1 MPHTILRAG
10 ILFGT
15 DDHFTRPLAMIAA
28 SVPLVFLLPG
38 EGENLLHPL
47 WVEDLATVIG
57 WTLEDRPP
65 SNAPIEIGGPEFHT
79 LRQVMSLLLPAA
91 GLTRIVL
98 PTRQPYL
105 RAGAALMRR
114 ILPRPPISP
123 FFLDYLASNRMAGI
137 ELAAARV
144 RSSAGAARSAP
155 RPPARQELGM
165 GAAGAT
171 SGGAEGGVMGH
182 GKLDLRLLEDAEA
195 WRRAA
200 KLADQLLSSTGPEWP
215 ADEALGVGA
224 FEGDVLLGAAR
235 AVLSADDAA
244 PPRVPGERWNISHL
258 ALDPSASVPGLDE
271 HLMLV
276 QREQALSLGLKLMTW
291 VQDPLD
297 VRLARLAVRRLGG
310 VSRWLRPTAMA
321 PPACWRLN
329 GGSNRRA

>member
-1 MPHTILRAG
+1 
-10 ILFGT
+10 
-15 DDHFTRPLAMIAA
+15 
-28 SVPLVFLLPG
+28 
-38 EGENLLHPL
+38 
-47 WVEDLATVIG
+47 
-57 WTLEDRPP
+57 
-65 SNAPIEIGGPEFHT
+65 
-79 LRQVMSLLLPAA
+79 
-91 GLTRIVL
+91 
-98 PTRQPYL
+98 
-105 RAGAALMRR
+105 
-114 ILPRPPISP
+114 
-123 FFLDYLASNRMAGI
+123 
-137 ELAAARV
+137 
-144 RSSAGAARSAP
+144 
-155 RPPARQELGM
+155 
-165 GAAGAT
+165 
-171 SGGAEGGVMGH
+171 MGH

-200 KLADQLLSSTGPEWP
+200 RLADQLLSSTGPEWP

-310 VSRWLRPTAMA
+310 VSRWLRAHGDGAAPVLEVEWWVQSPRVKTLLAGTRPRLELVDALEAGAPKLNAGVLKEDDLLWPTDEEVAPDGAMA
-321 PPACWRLN
+321 LIEVPLGFRVLRAQDASLASAWQGQIQRLL
-329 GGSNRRA
+329 GWAFAAGYWLTDLLELRGERSPRAYYLLIDGERTLS